1 MQMINFLDDP
11 AELPKGRADVRLL
24 QLGFF
29 VYEDGRRVMVGF
41 ELTPFLERPSLEI
54 NITNEN
60 GERAASMIIVD
71 TQTPNFS
78 MTMHLRD
85 KKPTDTYTVDVVLY
99 YAMPDEERELIKME
113 TAVLNMQTPGEQLK
127 TFNINGRL

>member
-1 MQMINFLDDP
+1 MINFFDDP

-24 QLGFF
+24 QLGFY

-54 NITNEN
+54 SITNEN

-71 TQTPNFS
+71 TQTPNLS

-85 KKPTDTYTVDVVLY
+85 KEPTDTYKVDVVLY
-99 YAMPDEERELIKME
+99 YAMPNEERELVQME
-113 TAVLNMQTPGEQLK
+113 TAVLDVQTPGEQLVE
-127 TFNINGRL
+127 FNN

>member
-1 MQMINFLDDP
+1 MINFLDDP
-11 AELPKGRADVRLL
+11 AEMPKARMDVRLL
-24 QLGFF
+24 QLGFY

-41 ELTPFLERPSLEI
+41 EITPFLERPSLEI
-54 NITNEN
+54 SIFNER

-85 KKPTDTYTVDVVLY
+85 TKPTDTYSADVVLY
-99 YAMPDEERELIKME
+99 YATPNEEWVLVQTI
-113 TAVLNMQTPGEQLK
+113 TAVLDMNTPGEQLI
-127 TFNINGRL
+127 TISS

>member
-1 MQMINFLDDP
+1 MEMINFLDDP

-24 QLGFF
+24 QLGFY

-41 ELTPFLERPSLEI
+41 EITPFLERPSLEI
-54 NITNEN
+54 NIFNEN

-85 KKPTDTYTVDVVLY
+85 ANPTDTYRVDTVVY
-99 YAMPDEERELIKME
+99 YAMPNEEREFVQKE
-113 TAVLNMQTPGEQLK
+113 TAVLDMTTFGEQIVK
-127 TFNINGRL
+127 INN

>member
-1 MQMINFLDDP
+1 MINFLDD
-11 AELPKGRADVRLL
+11 AADMPKGRADVRLL
-24 QLGFF
+24 QVGFY

-41 ELTPFLERPSLEI
+41 EITPFLERPSLEI
-54 NITNEN
+54 NIFNEN

-85 KKPTDTYTVDVVLY
+85 TEPTGIYSVDIVLY
-99 YAMPDEERELIKME
+99 YVAPNEEKELVQRATVALDM
-113 TAVLNMQTPGEQLK
+113 NTPGEQLVK
-127 TFNINGRL
+127 INNA

>member
-1 MQMINFLDDP
+1 MINFLDDP
-11 AELPKGRADVRLL
+11 AEVPKSRADVRLL
-24 QLGFF
+24 QLGFY

-41 ELTPFLERPSLEI
+41 EITPFLERPSLEI
-54 NITNEN
+54 NISNEN

-85 KKPTDTYTVDVVLY
+85 IKPSDMYKVDVVLY
-99 YAMPDEERELIKME
+99 YAMPNEDPEMVQME
-113 TAVLNMQTPGEQLK
+113 TAVLDMSTPGDQLI
-127 TFNINGRL
+127 FIDNW

>member
-11 AELPKGRADVRLL
+11 AEMPKRRADVRLL

-29 VYEDGRRVMVGF
+29 VYEDSRRVMVGF

-71 TQTPNFS
+71 TTEANFS

-85 KKPTDTYTVDVVLY
+85 TNPTDIYSVDVALY
-99 YAMPDEERELIKME
+99 YAMPNEERELVKME
-113 TAVLNMQTPGEQLK
+113 TAVLDVSTPGEQLV
-127 TFNINGRL
+127 TFSN

>member
-1 MQMINFLDDP
+1 MQMINFFDDP
-11 AELPKGRADVRLL
+11 AEVPKGRTDVRLL
-24 QLGFF
+24 QVGFF
-29 VYEDGRRVMVGF
+29 VYEDGRRVMIGF

-71 TQTPNFS
+71 TQTPNLS

-85 KKPTDTYTVDVVLY
+85 KEPTDTYKVDVVLY
-99 YAMPDEERELIKME
+99 YAMPNEERELVQME
-113 TAVLNMQTPGEQLK
+113 TAVLDMKTLGEQLVK
-127 TFNINGRL
+127 FDN

>member
-11 AELPKGRADVRLL
+11 AEMPKKRTDVRLL

-29 VYEDGRRVMVGF
+29 VYEDSRRVMVGF
-41 ELTPFLERPSLEI
+41 EITPFLERPSLEI

-85 KKPTDTYTVDVVLY
+85 KQPTDTYRVDAVLY
-99 YAMPDEERELIKME
+99 YAMPNEERELIKME
-113 TAVLNMQTPGEQLK
+113 TAVLDARTSGEQLV
-127 TFNINGRL
+127 TFSS

>member
-1 MQMINFLDDP
+1 MEMINFLDDP

-24 QLGFF
+24 QLGFY

-54 NITNEN
+54 NIFNEN

-85 KKPTDTYTVDVVLY
+85 ANPTDTYRVDAALY
-99 YAMPDEERELIKME
+99 YAMPNEERELVRTE
-113 TAVLNMQTPGEQLK
+113 TAVLDMTVPGEQLV
-127 TFNINGRL
+127 TIDN

>member
-1 MQMINFLDDP
+1 MINFLDDP
-11 AELPKGRADVRLL
+11 ADVPKGRADVRLL
-24 QLGFF
+24 QLGFY

-41 ELTPFLERPSLEI
+41 ELTSFLERPSLEI
-54 NITNEN
+54 NIFNEN

-85 KKPTDTYTVDVVLY
+85 KNPTDIYKVDAVLY
-99 YAMPDEERELIKME
+99 YAMPNEERELVQME
-113 TAVLNMQTPGEQLK
+113 TAVLDMTVPGEQLV
-127 TFNINGRL
+127 TINN

>member
-1 MQMINFLDDP
+1 MQMINFFDDP
-11 AELPKGRADVRLL
+11 AEVPKGRADVRLL
-24 QLGFF
+24 QLGFY
-29 VYEDGRRVMVGF
+29 VYEGGRRVMVGF

-85 KKPTDTYTVDVVLY
+85 TEPTDTYTVDAVLY
-99 YAMPDEERELIKME
+99 YAMPNEERELVKME
-113 TAVLNMQTPGEQLK
+113 TAVLDMRTPGEQLV
-127 TFNINGRL
+127 TFSS

>member
-1 MQMINFLDDP
+1 MINFLDDP
-11 AELPKGRADVRLL
+11 ADVPKGRADVRLL
-24 QLGFF
+24 QMGFY
-29 VYEDGRRVMVGF
+29 VYEDGRRVMVGL

-54 NITNEN
+54 NIFNQN

-85 KKPTDTYTVDVVLY
+85 KEPSDEYTVDVVLY
-99 YAMPDEERELIKME
+99 YAMPNEEHEFVQKE
-113 TAVLNMQTPGEQLK
+113 TAVLDMRTPGEQLV
-127 TFNINGRL
+127 TIDNG

>member
-1 MQMINFLDDP
+1 MINFLDDP
-11 AELPKGRADVRLL
+11 AEVPKGRTEVRLL

-41 ELTPFLERPSLEI
+41 EITPFLERPSLEI
-54 NITNEN
+54 NIRNEN

-85 KKPTDTYTVDVVLY
+85 KEPTDTYSVDVVLY
-99 YAMPDEERELIKME
+99 YAMPNEERELVKMV
-113 TAVLNMQTPGEQLK
+113 TAVLDMKTPGEQLI
-127 TFNINGRL
+127 TFNN

>member
-1 MQMINFLDDP
+1 MINFFDDP

-24 QLGFF
+24 QVGFY

-54 NITNEN
+54 NIFNEN

-71 TQTPNFS
+71 TQIPNFS

-85 KKPTDTYTVDVVLY
+85 KEPTDTYSVDAVLY
-99 YAMPDEERELIKME
+99 YAMPNEEREFVQKE
-113 TAVLNMQTPGEQLK
+113 TAVLDMRTPGEQLV
-127 TFNINGRL
+127 TINN